1 MVAIIFFHEQ
11 FVVLSMPLDNPLIRS
26 GRQGIKRAHVEEG
39 SQERVRRP
47 LTWGMLTG
55 MQENVW

>member
-1 MVAIIFFHEQ
+1 M
-11 FVVLSMPLDNPLIRS
+11 LLDNPLIRS
-26 GRQGIKRAHVEEG
+26 GRQGIKRARVEEG

>member
-39 SQERVRRP
+39 SQERVKRP

-55 MQENVW
+55 MQENV

>member
-1 MVAIIFFHEQ
+1 
-11 FVVLSMPLDNPLIRS
+11 MPLDNPLIRS

-39 SQERVRRP
+39 SQERVKRP

-55 MQENVW
+55 MQENV